1 MDSEL
6 LAFEGVG
13 YAYPNGARLSARFPA
28 LRASALEDVSFSV
41 KPGAAVAL
49 LGGNGSGKSTLLQ
62 LCDGLL
68 APDRGEIR
76 WRGIPMDRSRA
87 GLARLRS
94 EVGLLFQDPDDQLFA
109 GTLFQDVAFGPLN
122 QGLGRAEV
130 CSRVEE
136 ALELVGLSGYEKLPP
151 HVFSQGMRKRAALA
165 GVLALRPRLM
175 LLDEPTAGLDPESEE
190 RLLEVLERL
199 VASGTSVVLSTHDLD
214 LAGRWACEALVLG
227 AGRFAAF
234 GEIRQILSDEE
245 LLVASGLR
253 RRPRT
258 RRERPVT

>member
-13 YAYPNGARLSARFPA
+13 YTYPNGARISARFPA
-28 LRASALEDVSFSV
+28 LREKAVENLTFSV
-41 KPGAAVAL
+41 REGNAIAL

-62 LCDGLL
+62 LADGLL
-68 APDRGEIR
+68 SPDRGEVR
-76 WRGIPMDRSRA
+76 WRGEPMDRSRA

-122 QGLGRAEV
+122 QGLGRDEV
-130 CSRVEE
+130 RVRVEE
-136 ALELVGLSGYEKLPP
+136 SLELVGLSGYDELPP
-151 HVFSQGMRKRAALA
+151 HLFSQGMRKRAALA
-165 GVLALRPRLM
+165 GVLAMRPRLL

-190 RLLEVLERL
+190 RLLEALERL
-199 VASGTSVVLSTHDLD
+199 VASGTSVILSTHDLE
-214 LAGRWACEALVLG
+214 LAGQWAREALVLT
-227 AGRFAAF
+227 AGRFSAF
-234 GEIRQILSDEE
+234 GEIGQILSDEG

-253 RRPRT
+253 RRARDW
-258 RRERPVT
+258 